1 MILPHCREP
10 VSSEIWILLMI
21 FQREVSCGVWITIL
35 LPQQV
40 LYLHFLPKLNTWSNM
55 WPHGQWYHLHAL
67 NNKVEHNKCYMYS
80 SQFSQQIVILHS
92 IMWFVYSVLYYKLSY
107 GLQLNNIRSMV
118 LPLILL
124 PHKHKTKSS
133 EQEQSPVVQNELQ
146 HKLKKQQSI
155 SQSKPDLSTV
165 MFCDGIIVLELNS
178 VTRIHYEGIR
188 FHSVMVK
195 RYRCTS

>member
-1 MILPHCREP
+1 
-10 VSSEIWILLMI
+10 
-21 FQREVSCGVWITIL
+21 
-35 LPQQV
+35 
-40 LYLHFLPKLNTWSNM
+40 
-55 WPHGQWYHLHAL
+55 
-67 NNKVEHNKCYMYS
+67 
-80 SQFSQQIVILHS
+80 
-92 IMWFVYSVLYYKLSY
+92 
-107 GLQLNNIRSMV
+107 MV

-124 PHKHKTKSS
+124 PQKHKTKSS

-165 MFCDGIIVLELNS
+165 MFCDGIIALELNSVTRTALELNS
-178 VTRIHYEGIR
+178 VTRIHYEGIK